1 MTVAVNKANSLE
13 EGIANIIDAM
23 KRDYAQEGFD
33 MPENYE
39 VKEGKK
45 YIKIIRNSS
54 VSAFI
59 SKVDFKHFKKG
70 DVLKPANWNT
80 PALNRARGN
89 VFEQGYPM
97 NWTGP
102 LYLK

>member
-1 MTVAVNKANSLE
+1 MTVAVNKADSLE
-13 EGIANIIDAM
+13 EGVENIIEAM
-23 KRDYAQEGFD
+23 KRDYAQRGFD
-33 MPENYE
+33 LEENYE
-39 VKEGKK
+39 VKEGRK
-45 YIKIIRNSS
+45 YIKILRNNS

-70 DVLKPANWNT
+70 DVLKPANFNT

-89 VFEQGYPM
+89 VFDQGYPM

-102 LYLK
+102 LYL

>member
-13 EGIANIIDAM
+13 EGVENIIEAM
-23 KRDYAQEGFD
+23 KRDYAQAGFD
-33 MPENYE
+33 LEENYE
-39 VKEGKK
+39 VKEGRK
-45 YIKIIRNSS
+45 YIKIIRNRS

-70 DVLKPANWNT
+70 DVLKAASWNT
-80 PALNRARGN
+80 PALNSARGN

-97 NWTGP
+97 QWTGP
-102 LYLK
+102 VYL

>member
-13 EGIANIIDAM
+13 EGVQNIIEAM
-23 KRDYAQEGFD
+23 KRDYAQSGFD
-33 MPENYE
+33 LEENYE

-59 SKVDFKHFKKG
+59 SKVDFKHFKRG
-70 DVLKPANWNT
+70 DVLFAASWNA
-80 PALNRARGN
+80 PALNSARGN
-89 VFEQGYPM
+89 VFEEGYPM
-97 NWTGP
+97 DWTGP
-102 LYLK
+102 LSLK

>member
-1 MTVAVNKANSLE
+1 MTVAVNKADSLE
-13 EGIANIIDAM
+13 EGVENIIEAM
-23 KRDYAQEGFD
+23 KRDYAQRGFD
-33 MPENYE
+33 LEENYE
-39 VKEGKK
+39 VKEGRK
-45 YIKIIRNSS
+45 YIKIVRNNS

-70 DVLKPANWNT
+70 DVLKPANFNT

-89 VFEQGYPM
+89 VFDQGYPM

-102 LYLK
+102 LYL